1 MVADAQ
7 RSRAPIQANA
17 RDSISALRKQGLRV
31 IMLTGDNP
39 TTAQI
44 VTDAV
49 GGLDEVHR
57 SNDFVD
63 EPADILLL
71 KPV

>member
-7 RSRAPIQANA
+7 RSRAPIRANT

-44 VTDAV
+44 VADAV

-63 EPADILLL
+63 EPAYILLL

>member
-1 MVADAQ
+1 
-7 RSRAPIQANA
+7 
-17 RDSISALRKQGLRV
+17 
-31 IMLTGDNP
+31 MLTGDNP

-44 VTDAV
+44 VADAV

-63 EPADILLL
+63 EPAYILLL